1 MECPTWLPK
10 SFLIKNI
17 LEFLGIKVEL
27 SIMVMIDNIGAIYLS
42 DNATSSKRTKHI
54 DTRYHFTRDYIEDGV
69 IKVKF
74 VESVDN
80 DADTFTKNTKNED
93 FVRHTSK
100 YMKDLNNSEK
110 E

>member
-1 MECPTWLPK
+1 
-10 SFLIKNI
+10 
-17 LEFLGIKVEL
+17 
-27 SIMVMIDNIGAIYLS
+27 MVMIDNIGAIYLS
-42 DNATSSKRTKHI
+42 DNATLSNRTKHI

-74 VESVDN
+74 VKSANN
-80 DADTFTKNTKNED
+80 DADMFTKNTKNED

-100 YMKDLNNSEK
+100 YMNDLNTSEK